1 MRNLFTRTLT
11 SVLLLTAFLSPFRGK
26 SQVLVHSTTGYSV
39 SISVVPVNLIPS
51 TYNCQWGYNY
61 NLSLAYNV
69 VFSGTNIP
77 SALYTLQGTV
87 GCTGG
92 ASLFYSLP
100 LSGGMGFYVTNTN
113 PWRGIA
119 DCATATLQSLSCNN
133 VRVRI
138 NGPGIPDQTVTVPVL
153 TALPVTLT
161 EFTAKAVSS
170 GVALR
175 WTTATETANKS
186 FTVERSADGQTWQDL
201 QVING
206 AGNSNTL
213 LSYTYTDAQ
222 PLSGDNYYRLRQT
235 SENNS
240 TSYSET
246 RTVNVAAQSNKIVA
260 YPVPLTGDLCQL
272 RGLTDP
278 QQYVYSVISI
288 AGMTLR
294 KGQLNSAAVN
304 VGGLARGTYVLKL
317 DHKKTGES
325 VRLTI
330 VRQ

>member
-1 MRNLFTRTLT
+1 MRNLFTRTLI
-11 SVLLLTAFLSPFRGK
+11 SALLLTALLCPFKGI
-26 SQVLVHSTTGYSV
+26 SQTLVNSSTGYSV
-39 SISVVPVNLIPS
+39 SISVVPVTLIPS
-51 TYNCQWGYNY
+51 TNNCPYGFNY
-61 NLSLAYNV
+61 NLGLAYNV
-69 VFSGTNIP
+69 SFSGTNIP
-77 SALYTLQGTV
+77 GSLYTLQGTV

-92 ASLFYSLP
+92 ANHFFDLP
-100 LSGGMGFYVTNTN
+100 NNGGLGYTVTTSNQ
-113 PWRGIA
+113 WRGQS
-119 DCATATLQSLSCNN
+119 DCASASVNSLRCNT
-133 VRVRI
+133 VRVQVH
-138 NGPGIPDQTVTVPVL
+138 GPGIPDHTVTVPVIAVLPVKL
-153 TALPVTLT
+153 TA
-161 EFTAKAVSS
+161 FTATAVNS

-175 WTTATETANKS
+175 WTTATETANRS

-213 LSYTYTDAQ
+213 LSYTYTDAL
-222 PLSGDNYYRLRQT
+222 PLEGDNYYRLRQT
-235 SENNS
+235 SEDNS

-246 RTVNVAAQSNKIVA
+246 RTVNIAAQANKIVA
-260 YPVPLTGDLCQL
+260 YPVPLTGDVCQL
-272 RGLTDP
+272 RGVTDP
-278 QQYVYSVISI
+278 QQYSYSVISI

-294 KGQLNSAAVN
+294 QGQLNSAAVN

>member
-1 MRNLFTRTLT
+1 MRNLFTQALV
-11 SVLLLTAFLSPFRGK
+11 SVLLSTAFLSPFRGK
-26 SQVLVHSTTGYSV
+26 SQVLVQSNTGYAV
-39 SISVVPVNLIPS
+39 SISVVPVTILPS
-51 TYNCQWGYNY
+51 TNSCPYGFNY
-61 NLSLAYNV
+61 NLGLAYNV
-69 VFSGTNIP
+69 SFSGVNIP
-77 SALYTLQGTV
+77 GSLYTLQGTV

-92 ASLFYSLP
+92 ANHFFDLP
-100 LSGGMGFYVTNTN
+100 NNGGLGYTVSTSNQ
-113 PWRGIA
+113 WRGQS
-119 DCATATLQSLSCNN
+119 DCASASVNSLRCNT
-133 VRVRI
+133 VRI
-138 NGPGIPDQTVTVPVL
+138 QVHGPGIPDQTVTVPIIAVLPVKL
-153 TALPVTLT
+153 TA
-161 EFTAKAVSS
+161 FTATAVSS

-175 WTTATETANKS
+175 WTTASETANKS

-235 SENNS
+235 SEDNS

-246 RTVNVAAQSNKIVA
+246 RTVIVAAQSNKIVA

-288 AGMTLR
+288 AGMTLHQ
-294 KGQLNSAAVN
+294 GQLNSAAVN